1 MQRKA
6 IHRFLSSFLLL
17 ISLTSPLL
25 AAESAS
31 FQSWSVLCGPD
42 DYCRA
47 STPDQRDQAGP
58 LVVQRAND
66 PSANWEIAVHTRKE
80 NPAPFGPESLRI
92 AGQRSN
98 SLLPNQ
104 DFATFSKPN
113 EVFLINTAALQLLFR
128 RMIDSR
134 RIFFSFRGE
143 NQQKIDASYSLNGLA
158 DALLWIDAQQSRVGS
173 RRTVGPPLVRKV
185 AKRNEPPL
193 DPATLAIKQHLKTLD
208 YSDCTIA
215 LEENDNAK
223 ITVAALDGELSLA
236 IVPCRQDGSNAFS
249 RIFIINTQDKSAT
262 LQLWATYFQDQGW
275 SGRNQLS
282 NVVYNAQRQE
292 LAMTRHGN
300 APGECAASGVWKFH
314 NQRFEMQQFSI
325 ETLCTG
331 ATEDWLQI
339 APLPS
344 TLQ

>member
-6 IHRFLSSFLLL
+6 IYLFLTPFFLLTV
-17 ISLTSPLL
+17 LTYPLM

-31 FQSWSVLCGPD
+31 FQSWLVVCGED

-47 STPDQRDQAGP
+47 STPDQSNQAGS

-66 PSANWEIAVHTRKE
+66 QSANWEIAVHTRKE

-113 EVFLINTAALQLLFR
+113 EFFLINTAALQLLFR

-143 NQQKIDASYSLNGLA
+143 NQKKINASYSLNGLS

-185 AKRNEPPL
+185 AKRNEPTL

-208 YSDCTIA
+208 YSDCDIA
-215 LEENDNAK
+215 LDENDNAK
-223 ITVAALDGELSLA
+223 VTVAAFDSELSLA

-249 RIFIINTQDKSAT
+249 RVFVINTQDKSAK
-262 LQLWATYFQDQGW
+262 LQLWSTYFSDQGW
-275 SGRNQLS
+275 SGTSILP

-292 LAMTRHGN
+292 LAITHHRN
-300 APGECAASGVWKFH
+300 APGKCAASGVWKFH
-314 NQRFEMQQFSI
+314 KQRFEMRQFSI

-331 ATEDWLQI
+331 ATENWLQI